1 MEGPGLIVY
10 GHEKMASLMY
20 AGVMN
25 AAGVS
30 TWTLHRTLGQIFPNS
45 PDAPVSQTEAG
56 DGDLT
61 IHGLVEKVVEL
72 GYAHVEMC
80 HFHLPFG
87 DPAVAETFARHDLQ
101 LGCLLID
108 GGDWTHPDLG
118 GRDAAWITDW
128 TRFAQDLGA
137 RRVRV
142 IAGKTRTPDA
152 LKVAADRFAKLAADV
167 PGIELSTENWF
178 DVLAEPADVKALMRD
193 VPELRLCLDFGNWTN
208 PNKYERLAEIAADAT
223 YSHAKADFHPQ
234 TVVIEADDYDA
245 CLQLMKVNGY
255 TGPYTVV
262 NGGSLDP
269 WAALAATRTYIENW
283 MA

>member
-1 MEGPGLIVY
+1 
-10 GHEKMASLMY
+10 
-20 AGVMN
+20 MN
-25 AAGVS
+25 AIGVS
-30 TWTLHRTLGQIFPNS
+30 TWTLHRALAQVFPNS
-45 PDAPVSQTEAG
+45 PEAPLSTADAGEG
-56 DGDLT
+56 DHSLEQ
-61 IHGLVEKVVEL
+61 LVEKTLGLGYSHVEL
-72 GYAHVEMC
+72 C

-87 DPAVAETFARHDLQ
+87 DASISKIFEQHQLQ

-108 GGDWTHPDLG
+108 GGDWTHPEFGD
-118 GRDAAWITDW
+118 RDAAWIGNW
-128 TRFAQDLGA
+128 TRFARDLGA

-142 IAGKTRTPDA
+142 IAGKTRTVDA
-152 LKVAADRFAKLAADV
+152 LKVAADRFTHLAAAV
-167 PGIELSTENWF
+167 PNIELSTENWF

-193 VPELRLCLDFGNWTN
+193 VPELKLCLDFGNWTN